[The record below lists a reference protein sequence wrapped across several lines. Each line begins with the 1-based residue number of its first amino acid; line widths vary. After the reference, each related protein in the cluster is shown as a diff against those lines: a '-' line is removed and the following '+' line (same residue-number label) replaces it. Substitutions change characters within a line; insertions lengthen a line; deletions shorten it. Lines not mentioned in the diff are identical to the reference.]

1 MLDSEERQELFS
13 ELVDLYRSDFGGMS
27 DEERSMWF
35 FTMDE
40 SVILSYLVEQG
51 QTIPEAEQRHAV
63 KLLAIAHALMA
74 LPCAEKE
81 KATIDDLTS
90 MANEIGKRVPVF

>member
-1 MLDSEERQELFS
+1 MLDSDQRQELFS
-13 ELVDLYRSDFGGMS
+13 ELVDFYSVDFGRMS

-40 SVILSYLVEQG
+40 SAILSYHVLQG
-51 QTIPEAEQRHAV
+51 QTIPDAEQHHAV
-63 KLLAIAHALMA
+63 KLLAMAHALMA

-81 KATIDDLTS
+81 KSTIDDLMS
-90 MANEIGKRVPVF
+90 MANEIDKRVPVF

>member
-13 ELVDLYRSDFGGMS
+13 ELVDLYRAYFGGMS

-40 SVILSYLVEQG
+40 SIILSYHVEQG
-51 QTIPEAEQRHAV
+51 QTIPDAEQRHAV
-63 KLLAIAHALMA
+63 KLLAIAHALMV

-81 KATIDDLTS
+81 KATEMMRKLDPRNTNI
-90 MANEIGKRVPVF
+90 E

>member
-1 MLDSEERQELFS
+1 MLDSDQKQELFS
-13 ELVDLYRSDFGGMS
+13 ELVEFYKSDFGRMS

-40 SVILSYLVEQG
+40 SAILTFEVLSGED
-51 QTIPEAEQRHAV
+51 IPEAEQRHAV
-63 KLLAIAHALMA
+63 KLLAMAHALMA

-81 KATIDDLTS
+81 RSTIDDLMT
-90 MANEIGKRVPVF
+90 MANAIDKRVSVF